1 MDTVSNE
8 ALTKMLWNDFE
19 EKDIRTAKEAVEGN
33 KRLTEK
39 LARGEYDE
47 KLKQVI
53 IQYCLFH
60 MIIGFLINN
69 GK

>member
-1 MDTVSNE
+1 MDTISNE
-8 ALTKMLWNDFE
+8 ALTKILWNDFE
-19 EKDIRTAKEAVEGN
+19 EKDIRIAKEAVEGN

-53 IQYCLFH
+53 INNYYLSVYV
-60 MIIGFLINN
+60 IRLLGF
-69 GK
+69 